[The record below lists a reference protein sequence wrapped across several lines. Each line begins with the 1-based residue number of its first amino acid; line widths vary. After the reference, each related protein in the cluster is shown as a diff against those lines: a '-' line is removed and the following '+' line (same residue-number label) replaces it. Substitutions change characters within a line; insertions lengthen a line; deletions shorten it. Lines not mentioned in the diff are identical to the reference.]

1 MNARAEVAEIATAPR
16 ARNVETRLNLAAN
29 YLNFIVAALA
39 GLIINPL
46 LLGALGTSGFGIWK
60 ASQRI
65 VELVLSCD
73 GGPPQAL
80 KWLVANCRGDG
91 AEKRRLVGA
100 ALRVWLH
107 WLPPVVVLSAVLAWL
122 LPPIIEDGDA
132 GGAEL
137 TALCLI
143 LCASSILVGIAAL
156 PAAALVGEN
165 KSWLAVSVTTASVI
179 LSSTAVIAAAQA
191 GLSLIGM
198 AGAALAVTLLQLVAT
213 ILAARWRLPW
223 WGVAQSISTEA
234 RHVARLG
241 AATLVWSYV
250 QKLLL
255 SSELLLVS
263 VLVGAGAVSQYVFTG
278 FAAQF
283 VPQLI
288 LLTTS
293 AFMPRLGRALA
304 RGEGAEAAR
313 LIRATGEINFAIVA
327 LSGAAILAFNDA
339 FVGRWAGEAQYLG
352 SLVNALIVAS
362 AIQIAHLRWHAQ
374 LQDAALAMRA
384 RSRLALVGSCAG
396 IAMATIVWWL
406 SGSIAGMF
414 AGLIAGRLFLSLRI
428 SRLSRRSID
437 ASAWIMIGNK
447 AKLTAVTLVAGLV
460 AGEFLHAA
468 PYYLALGAVVVP
480 VLAAFSWWFILSAD
494 TRVLVSELFP
504 FARSGG

>member
-1 MNARAEVAEIATAPR
+1 MSARAEVAEIATTPR
-16 ARNVETRLNLAAN
+16 ARNAETRLNLAAN
-29 YLNFIVAALA
+29 YLNFIVTALA

-65 VELVLSCD
+65 VELVLSSD

-143 LCASSILVGIAAL
+143 LCASSILAGCTAI
-156 PAAALVGEN
+156 PAAVLVGEN

-223 WGVAQSISTEA
+223 WGVAQPISTEA

-327 LSGAAILAFNDA
+327 VSGAVILAFNDA

-352 SLVNALIVAS
+352 SLANALIVAS
-362 AIQIAHLRWHAQ
+362 AIQVAHLRWHAQ
-374 LQDAALAMRA
+374 LQDAALGMRA
-384 RSRLALVGSCAG
+384 RSRVALAGSCAG
-396 IAMATIVWWL
+396 VAFAAIVWWL
-406 SGSIAGMF
+406 SGSIAAMF

-428 SRLSRRSID
+428 SRLSRRFID
-437 ASAWIMIGNK
+437 ASAWSMIGSK
-447 AKLTAVTLVAGLV
+447 AKLTAVTLAAGFLAGEVLYAAPHFLPLAVLV
-460 AGEFLHAA
+460 APA
-468 PYYLALGAVVVP
+468 PV
-480 VLAAFSWWFILSAD
+480 AFSWWFILSAD
-494 TRVLVSELFP
+494 TRDLIRDLLP
-504 FARSGG
+504 LSGSRG